1 MTDRQIAEIYA
12 LARESFAGGQHA
24 IQMQALPFHLTA
36 RNLAK
41 FRLDPNMPFWNE
53 LKKGADHFEAAHRDV
68 SVGVCGGHYVFG
80 VKSAD
85 GQPLDPEASCPPLVA
100 TQPDVEALVAERERA
115 DESQVAALVK
125 QGERPVRLVY
135 RDGAQNPV
143 FAGAVAEVGRPEAL
157 VPPVELALDGA
168 KGGLAR
174 AASIAVA
181 MKLAEDQ
188 TRAEAEGRAAAPK
201 IAVAALTSEPGGAA
215 AHKLGPA
222 RPPAG
227 KLRLAARPQVVVGVS
242 AVAKSKSKSASEP
255 PKKLARIDTR

>member
-1 MTDRQIAEIYA
+1 
-12 LARESFAGGQHA
+12 
-24 IQMQALPFHLTA
+24 
-36 RNLAK
+36 
-41 FRLDPNMPFWNE
+41 MPFWKE
-53 LKKGADHFEAAHRDV
+53 LKKGADHFEAARRDV

-80 VKSAD
+80 VKSAN

-143 FAGAVAEVGRPEAL
+143 FAGAVQEVGRPEAL
-157 VPPVELALDGA
+157 VAPVELALDGA
-168 KGGLAR
+168 RGGMAR
-174 AASIAVA
+174 AASTAVA

-188 TRAEAEGRAAAPK
+188 TRAEAEGRTAAPK
-201 IAVAALTSEPGGAA
+201 ISVAALTSEPGGAA
-215 AHKLGPA
+215 AHKLPAA

-227 KLRLAARPQVVVGVS
+227 KLRLAARPQMVVGIS
-242 AVAKSKSKSASEP
+242 AVAKSKSKSPPEP
-255 PKKLARIDTR
+255 AKKLARIDTR